1 MNCNK
6 TRVLM
11 SCALDCELSA
21 REEEEFL
28 KHLAECPECAAEF
41 TEAKKTKMIIREKIV
56 RVKAPQSLV
65 ESILRLGTHTNPQ
78 AEGSLLFDQL

>member
-1 MNCNK
+1 
-6 TRVLM
+6 M

-56 RVKAPQSLV
+56 WVKAPQSLV